1 MYSLSNLEGVLSV
14 KSILMSDT
22 DFLVDGINSEK
33 EFVGAIIS
41 IANLFANELAFILIG
56 EDMGFMFFDEILNL
70 VNKFRFKTTDSDI
83 NLLCNQTIGMINQ
96 VKSIGDEYRENI
108 IFKYIYEQ
116 EKLRDMKVSY
126 DYSNL
131 LISNSCDIALYFGFI
146 NDVLTNICDYNAL
159 VGSINYYI
167 NCYPEMFFDNSFNS
181 DIKEILDYLNNESLP
196 FSKMHRKVKTIKNK
210 LSI

>member
-56 EDMGFMFFDEILNL
+56 EDMGFMFFDDILNL

-96 VKSIGDEYRENI
+96 VKSIGDEDRENI

-167 NCYPEMFFDNSFNS
+167 NSYPEMFFDNSFNS

-196 FSKMHRKVKTIKNK
+196 FSKMHRKEKAIKNK

>member
-96 VKSIGDEYRENI
+96 VKSIGDEDRENI

-146 NDVLTNICDYNAL
+146 NDVLTNVCDYNAL

-167 NCYPEMFFDNSFNS
+167 NSYPEMFFDNSFNS

>member
-96 VKSIGDEYRENI
+96 VKSIGDEDRENI

-146 NDVLTNICDYNAL
+146 NDVLTNVCDYNAL

-167 NCYPEMFFDNSFNS
+167 NSYPEMFFDNSFNS

-196 FSKMHRKVKTIKNK
+196 FSKMHRKVKAIKNK